1 MSMLWAT
8 WFGVGHLRPASGTW
22 ASALAVLMGY
32 LLHASLGFPG
42 FAAVTVAVTVLGFWA
57 VAKAL
62 PQMANPDPSE
72 FVIDEVAGQW
82 IALLPASYGFWHA
95 GLDRWHFPWPAWVGA
110 FLLFRLFDIWKP
122 GPVGWADR
130 VDGPVGVML
139 DDIFAGIIAGLCLM
153 LSAGL
158 YHGVL
163 AR

>member
-8 WFGVGHLRPASGTW
+8 WFGIGHLRPASGTW
-22 ASALAVLMGY
+22 ASALAVVMGY
-32 LLHASLGFPG
+32 LLHATLGFPG
-42 FAAVTVAVTVLGFWA
+42 FALVTLGVTALGFWA
-57 VAKAL
+57 VAAAL

-82 IALLPASYGFWHA
+82 IALLPASYGFWRA
-95 GLDRWHFPWPAWVGA
+95 GLDPWTFPWPAWVGA
-110 FLLFRLFDIWKP
+110 FVLFRLFDIWKP

-130 VDGPVGVML
+130 IEGPVGVML
-139 DDIFAGIIAGLCLM
+139 DDIVAGLIAGLCLM
-153 LSAGL
+153 LAAGL